1 VADRLLR
8 IPAPEGDRLLIIDW
22 KSDRVDS
29 SDSATFAA
37 TVEFYAPQ
45 VRAYMRGLAPSEGV
59 PLDRVEGVLAFLT
72 SGIVQRIENP

>member
-1 VADRLLR
+1 
-8 IPAPEGDRLLIIDW
+8 
-22 KSDRVDS
+22 VDS

-37 TVEFYAPQ
+37 AVEFYAPQ
-45 VRAYMRGLAPSEGV
+45 VRAYMRGLAASEGV